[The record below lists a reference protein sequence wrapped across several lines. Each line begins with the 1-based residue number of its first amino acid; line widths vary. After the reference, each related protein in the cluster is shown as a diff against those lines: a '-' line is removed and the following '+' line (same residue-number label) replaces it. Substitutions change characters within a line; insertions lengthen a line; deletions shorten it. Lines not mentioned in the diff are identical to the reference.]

1 MRNTN
6 SGLKGSDKI
15 DSPITFLNFITKIGE
30 KLESI
35 GYFDGFKT
43 DSRAGMRRLV
53 KWLLKEHKHP
63 PDGMEDAVQTVVSQC
78 EMWTDNVMM
87 INSI

>member
-1 MRNTN
+1 M
-6 SGLKGSDKI
+6 
-15 DSPITFLNFITKIGE
+15 
-30 KLESI
+30 
-35 GYFDGFKT
+35 
-43 DSRAGMRRLV
+43 

-63 PDGMEDAVQTVVSQC
+63 PDGMEDAVQTVMSQC